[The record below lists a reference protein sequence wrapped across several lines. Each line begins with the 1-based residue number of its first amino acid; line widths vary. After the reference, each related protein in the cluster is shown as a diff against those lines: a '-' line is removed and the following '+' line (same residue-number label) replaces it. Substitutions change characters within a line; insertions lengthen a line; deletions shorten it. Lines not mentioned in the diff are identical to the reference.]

1 MMRNYAKFKSELQKA
16 VKNFNRKITR
26 QEKLHPEKKVALPK
40 KITAAKFKEIESTIG
55 SKRDFNRTLNRIK
68 RFSKKGAEDIITNKQ
83 GLSVTRWEKNEAA
96 RTNAANELRKRA
108 RRESIEPSTTT
119 GTMGLAEAKEF
130 LPRTF
135 DFENFKTDKE
145 FEKFVDAVEYQVTDA
160 YEDEK
165 LDLYKENYLK
175 AISEQLG
182 DGEIAKQLYEYID
195 KMAPDK
201 VFKGFNRDVDVKGY
215 RRDFL
220 SIGFTYG
227 HSDKEGAASSIMDN
241 WQMIDMML

>member
-1 MMRNYAKFKSELQKA
+1 MMRNYAKFKTQLEKA
-16 VKNFNRKITR
+16 VRNFNRKIDR
-26 QEKLHPEKKVALPK
+26 QSKQHPEKRAALPK
-40 KITAAKFKEIESTIG
+40 KITAQKFKEIEASIG
-55 SKRDFNRTLNRIK
+55 SKRDFNRTVNRIK
-68 RFSKKGAEDIITNKQ
+68 RFSKKGAEDVVTNKE
-83 GLSVTRWEKNEAA
+83 GLSVTRWAKNEAA

-119 GTMGLAEAKEF
+119 GTMGLAESKEF

-135 DFENFKTDKE
+135 DFENFKTEKE
-145 FEKFVDAVEYQVTDA
+145 FEKFVDAVEYQLTDK
-160 YEDEK
+160 YEQEK

-182 DGEIAKQLYEYID
+182 DGKIAKQLYDYIE

-201 VFKGFNRDVDVKGY
+201 IFKGYNRDVDVKGY

-220 SIGFTYG
+220 SINFTYG
-227 HSDKEGAASSIMDN
+227 HTDKEGAASSILDN
-241 WQMIDMML
+241 WQMIDVLL